1 MSTVP
6 LDEPRF
12 LKVLLREASQKT
24 NTKVGST
31 GFIFGTIYD
40 SNDYSL
46 AWTCKRE
53 NFLIA
58 ANNEGIKP
66 QILGLI
72 PWVPDVFD
80 EAATLKR
87 HLLALIRS
95 EAQKLRITERKAVIS
110 SFSDLPSYN
119 AFVKKWNDLMPL
131 SPLRYP
137 PTSWIT
143 ATNPPVAQRFNAAL
157 DWPNGTAAGTDP
169 PTFDPTD
176 VSCFMD
182 LDDANFSYAV
192 GKYGMLPELV
202 PIRGKIFDL
211 ANRKATRLVAQYT
224 VLSAT
229 STNTTI
235 EDASHE
241 LSVHTKAVANTRLD
255 RTEHQANKVADASL
269 LLRASSLF
277 STRLGPLVQ
286 PFISSLI
293 EKKQYA
299 QAFALLDTKF
309 LDLTHCHKVAT
320 ILRGALGLSSTY
332 SSCVNVEDLLNTFR
346 VLVSRLEFLIHSH
359 SATPAI
365 DRPSLSQI
373 EDSVMISDAEWT
385 TLFPTYTRKVNALEI
400 RSFLLDSF
408 RGSRYELKIQDWSTE
423 DGIKK
428 SSADIAI
435 SLLSHQSYNN
445 KYNTKASS
453 QVRLHSA
460 AFGGD
465 EDDIDSLFR
474 HVLHDPSLSLPTLY
488 QAMLPPP
495 SLYSSSLS
503 VQPNH
508 LSPYHDEDHGITAQA
523 LSTRPTRNCVICE
536 TNTDTKRAAFSKT
549 HNATDCYSLKHL
561 STLTDRE
568 ITQQG
573 FRTAA
578 ELHLPPY
585 SSLYQR
591 RLANISTPGVQGGTK
606 RSADD
611 NSSTVS
617 RAEYTQ
623 LQNELRS
630 LSRYLPTHPPLPL
643 QRFQA
648 ATQEDDNTTIAS
660 SNSSIP
666 PPRNWAPPSHYGN
679 PQP

>member
-1 MSTVP
+1 MSIVP

-58 ANNEGIKP
+58 ANNLGIKP

-80 EAATLKR
+80 EPATLKR
-87 HLLALIRS
+87 HLLALIKS
-95 EAQKLRITERKAVIS
+95 EAQKLRLAERNS
-110 SFSDLPSYN
+110 TLTSFADQPSYH
-119 AFVKKWNDLMPL
+119 AFVKKWNDRNPL
-131 SPLRYP
+131 NLLLYP
-137 PTSWIT
+137 STSWIN
-143 ATNPPVAQRFNAAL
+143 ATNPPAAQRFNITLA
-157 DWPNGTAAGTDP
+157 WPNGTAAGADP
-169 PTFDPTD
+169 PDFDPSDATTF
-176 VSCFMD
+176 VALD
-182 LDDANFSYAV
+182 LVNFNYAV
-192 GKYGMLPELV
+192 NKYGMLPELV
-202 PIRGKIFDL
+202 PLRGKILDQ
-211 ANRKATRLVAQYT
+211 ANRKATNLVASWVALT
-224 VLSAT
+224 TT
-229 STNTTI
+229 STTVAI
-235 EDASHE
+235 ENAAHE
-241 LSVHTKAVANTRLD
+241 LSVYTKAVASTRLD
-255 RTEHQANKVADASL
+255 RTEHQANKVADIAL
-269 LLRASSLF
+269 LAHAASLF
-277 STRLGPLVQ
+277 STRLGPLVH
-286 PFISSLI
+286 PFISSLV

-309 LDLTHCHKVAT
+309 LELTHCHKVAT

-332 SSCVNVEDLLNTFR
+332 SNCVNVEDILNTFR
-346 VLVSRLEFLIHSH
+346 VLISRLEFLIHSH
-359 SATPAI
+359 SATPAA
-365 DRPSLSQI
+365 DRPSLHQI
-373 EDSVMISDAEWT
+373 EDSVMKTDAEWT

-408 RGSRYELKIQDWSTE
+408 RGSRYELKIQEWSTE
-423 DGIKK
+423 DGLKK

-435 SLLSHQSYNN
+435 SLLSHQGYNN
-445 KYNTKASS
+445 KYNNKASG

-474 HVLHDPSLSLPTLY
+474 HVLHDPSLPPPTLY
-488 QAMLPPP
+488 QAMLPPS

-503 VQPNH
+503 VHPDY
-508 LSPYHDEDHGITAQA
+508 LSPYHDEEHGITAQA
-523 LSTRPTRNCVICE
+523 LSTRPQKRCVICE
-536 TNTDTKRAAFSKT
+536 THSEPKKSSFSHT
-549 HNATDCYSLKHL
+549 HSTNECYYLKNL
-561 STLTDRE
+561 SSLTDQE
-568 ITQQG
+568 LLQQG
-573 FRTAA
+573 FRPAA

-585 SSLYQR
+585 TSLYQR
-591 RLANISTPGVQGGTK
+591 RLTNGSAPSTQAGAK
-606 RSADD
+606 RTAEG
-611 NSSTVS
+611 NSSVVS

-630 LSRYLPTHPPLPL
+630 LSRHLPTHPPLPL

-648 ATQEDDNTTIAS
+648 AALDDNTTIAS
-660 SNSSIP
+660 AYSSIP

-679 PQP
+679 MQP